1 MKLITKN
8 GLKRIAVLLLFL
20 AAGFILFNS
29 FCCFIEVPPY
39 VVEKTGR
46 VEVAPAKAGKGE
58 LTFEQEIPLLILRG
72 SPQEMGEQQGELL
85 KSQLNAL
92 IHNYIGRF
100 LSQGKNLERA
110 IKARELMKPFIP
122 PEYMEELDAMT
133 KVSGVSINDFLLLHT
148 MIDDP
153 RLPFCSIIITS
164 PPAGKELI
172 FGRNLD
178 FPSLGMAVN
187 YNMITVYHPCLSGRQ
202 ADNKK
207 SFASITWPGLAGV
220 ISGMNQDGLSLAM
233 LVSFDGAINDSGMPT
248 SMLFR
253 KILEEASDIEKA
265 IEIVKAARRTAP
277 SNLALADSGG
287 NSVVI
292 EFTSESVAVRYPANG
307 ILCATNWFVT
317 PEMKMSD
324 GDDRYNTMAIQA
336 KGLHGKIGHNEI
348 INILKSVPI
357 PLINLQSMVI
367 YPQTRTIYLACRKIP
382 ATKAEYKKIDLAK
395 YLDKR

>member
-1 MKLITKN
+1 MKLITKR

-20 AAGFILFNS
+20 AGGFILFNS

-39 VVEKTGR
+39 VVKKTGR
-46 VEVAPAKAGKGE
+46 VEVAPAKVGKGE
-58 LTFEQEIPLLILRG
+58 LVFEQEIPILILRG
-72 SPQEMGEQQGELL
+72 SPQELGAQQGELL
-85 KSQLNAL
+85 KSQLNVL
-92 IHNYIGRF
+92 IHSYVGRF
-100 LSQGKNLERA
+100 LSQGKNLEQA
-110 IKARELMKPFIP
+110 MKAREIMKPFIP
-122 PEYMEELDAMT
+122 PEYMEEIESMSQA
-133 KVSGVSINDFLLLHT
+133 SGVSINDFILLHT

-153 RLPFCSIIITS
+153 RLPFCSVIIAS
-164 PPAGKELI
+164 PPATNGQELI

-178 FPSLGMAVN
+178 FPSLGLAVN
-187 YNMITVYHPCLSGRQ
+187 YNMITVYHP
-202 ADNKK
+202 DNKK

-220 ISGMNQDGLSLAM
+220 ISGINQDGLSLAM
-233 LVSFDGAINDSGMPT
+233 LVSFDGTINDSGMPT

-265 IEIVKAARRTAP
+265 IEIVKAAKRTAP
-277 SNLALADSGG
+277 SNLALADAKGRSA
-287 NSVVI
+287 VI
-292 EFTSESVAVRYPANG
+292 EFTSENVVVRHPENG
-307 ILCATNWFVT
+307 IICATNWFVT

-324 GDDRYNTMAIQA
+324 GDDRYNTMAAQA

-367 YPQTRTIYLACRKIP
+367 YPQTRTIYLACGKIP

-395 YLDKR
+395 YLEDGIK